1 MIQKRYRLILER
13 NYWEGKYNR
22 FKMTEVP
29 EGFSRRQGIDIG
41 VISKYARLYLKS
53 LFRNVYIVKGIA
65 TSDFRKIWGLQEEYE
80 KKERRNHCHHAIDA
94 ITIACIG
101 KAEYD
106 KLAQYY
112 HDEERHNWSMDSR
125 KATFP
130 KPWIGFTEDIK
141 HIDET
146 LLVSHYTVDNINKRT
161 RKKIRKNGKTT
172 GGYMQGDTAR
182 VSLHQDTYYGAIERN
197 GEVKYVI
204 RKPIGDI
211 DPKNIVDDAVREKVI
226 AAVSEY
232 GSLKKA
238 VEAGIWMNKDKGIKI
253 NKVRIFTSIK
263 NPINIRSHRD
273 NSPKEY
279 KQKFHV
285 INDNNYSIGIYVGT
299 DKKGREKRS
308 YELLNNYDAVCF
320 HNSGIQKQDILPFPK
335 ETQSGYS
342 LKWILKKGTMVVFYS
357 ESPDEIFELNTN
369 ELSKRLYKIYVI
381 EGDGRIRF
389 VHHQEARAVTEVE
402 VHNGEYKNNEIF
414 KPRLR
419 MSYNQFKALVQG
431 QDFEINDLGKIKF
444 LKR

>member
-146 LLVSHYTVDNINKRT
+146 LLVSHYTIDNINKRT
-161 RKKIRKNGKTT
+161 RKKSVKMVKQQEGICRETRLEYHCIKT
-172 GGYMQGDTAR
+172 
-182 VSLHQDTYYGAIERN
+182 HI
-197 GEVKYVI
+197 
-204 RKPIGDI
+204 
-211 DPKNIVDDAVREKVI
+211 
-226 AAVSEY
+226 
-232 GSLKKA
+232 
-238 VEAGIWMNKDKGIKI
+238 
-253 NKVRIFTSIK
+253 
-263 NPINIRSHRD
+263 
-273 NSPKEY
+273 
-279 KQKFHV
+279 
-285 INDNNYSIGIYVGT
+285 
-299 DKKGREKRS
+299 
-308 YELLNNYDAVCF
+308 
-320 HNSGIQKQDILPFPK
+320 
-335 ETQSGYS
+335 
-342 LKWILKKGTMVVFYS
+342 MV
-357 ESPDEIFELNTN
+357 L
-369 ELSKRLYKIYVI
+369 
-381 EGDGRIRF
+381 
-389 VHHQEARAVTEVE
+389 
-402 VHNGEYKNNEIF
+402 
-414 KPRLR
+414 
-419 MSYNQFKALVQG
+419 
-431 QDFEINDLGKIKF
+431 
-444 LKR
+444 